1 MKQNHPIFR
10 GIATALITPTT
21 PTGIDYDRFGRLID
35 WQIQQGIN
43 ALVICGTTGE
53 SSTLTDAEHR
63 RAIAFA
69 CERVNGRVPVIAG
82 TGSNETDYA
91 VELTK
96 SACADG
102 ADAVLVVTP
111 YYNKTT
117 QRGLVTMYNTIA
129 DASTKPVILYNVPSR
144 TGIGIEPATY
154 VKLAEHPNIAAIK
167 EANSDISKIVETFSL
182 VGDRLDIYSGNDD
195 QIVPILSMGGA
206 GCISVL
212 SNVIPAETVAITQRF
227 FAGDVAGAA
236 QLQCRYMPLIR
247 ALFCESNHGR
257 PGVLRQLPPPP
268 LGAHGGRPLS
278 GDAPA
283 DAGAGAPG
291 LREEETMDI
300 IVNGA
305 RGRMGQE
312 VCRLLQEDGH
322 RLAAVARSGQDGCY
336 ARLVDYTGP
345 ADVVIDFS
353 NHEGVEELMAYCVQ
367 RGLPL
372 VAATTGYTPEEFQRI
387 QEGARTIP
395 VFQSYNM
402 SIGVAL
408 LARLVGQAAAIFG
421 GCDVEIVEA
430 HHNRKADAPSGT
442 ALLLAD
448 AVKARRPDAAYVF
461 GRAGHHPRQPNEI
474 GIHSLRMG
482 NVVGEHEVIF
492 ATDNQTITLKHQ
504 AHDRALFAEGALAAA
519 DFLQGQPAGLYHMED
534 LLGP

>member
-69 CERVNGRVPVIAG
+69 GERVNGRVPVIAG

-227 FAGDVAGAA
+227 FAGDVDGAA

-247 ALFCESNHGR
+247 ALFCESNPIPVKAAMAALGYCDNY
-257 PGVLRQLPPPP
+257 LR
-268 LGAHGGRPLS
+268 
-278 GDAPA
+278 
-283 DAGAGAPG
+283 
-291 LREEETMDI
+291 
-300 IVNGA
+300 
-305 RGRMGQE
+305 
-312 VCRLLQEDGH
+312 
-322 RLAAVARSGQDGCY
+322 
-336 ARLVDYTGP
+336 
-345 ADVVIDFS
+345 
-353 NHEGVEELMAYCVQ
+353 
-367 RGLPL
+367 LPL
-372 VAATTGYTPEEFQRI
+372 VPMEEDHYQGMLQRMR
-387 QEGARTIP
+387 ELGLP
-395 VFQSYNM
+395 V
-402 SIGVAL
+402 
-408 LARLVGQAAAIFG
+408 
-421 GCDVEIVEA
+421 
-430 HHNRKADAPSGT
+430 
-442 ALLLAD
+442 
-448 AVKARRPDAAYVF
+448 
-461 GRAGHHPRQPNEI
+461 
-474 GIHSLRMG
+474 
-482 NVVGEHEVIF
+482 
-492 ATDNQTITLKHQ
+492 
-504 AHDRALFAEGALAAA
+504 
-519 DFLQGQPAGLYHMED
+519 
-534 LLGP
+534 

>member
-21 PTGIDYDRFGRLID
+21 PTGIDYDRFGRQID

-247 ALFCESNHGR
+247 ALFCESNPIPVKAAMAALGYCDNY
-257 PGVLRQLPPPP
+257 LR
-268 LGAHGGRPLS
+268 
-278 GDAPA
+278 
-283 DAGAGAPG
+283 
-291 LREEETMDI
+291 
-300 IVNGA
+300 
-305 RGRMGQE
+305 
-312 VCRLLQEDGH
+312 
-322 RLAAVARSGQDGCY
+322 
-336 ARLVDYTGP
+336 
-345 ADVVIDFS
+345 
-353 NHEGVEELMAYCVQ
+353 
-367 RGLPL
+367 LPL
-372 VAATTGYTPEEFQRI
+372 VPMEEDHYQGMLQRMR
-387 QEGARTIP
+387 ELGLP
-395 VFQSYNM
+395 V
-402 SIGVAL
+402 
-408 LARLVGQAAAIFG
+408 
-421 GCDVEIVEA
+421 
-430 HHNRKADAPSGT
+430 
-442 ALLLAD
+442 
-448 AVKARRPDAAYVF
+448 
-461 GRAGHHPRQPNEI
+461 
-474 GIHSLRMG
+474 
-482 NVVGEHEVIF
+482 
-492 ATDNQTITLKHQ
+492 
-504 AHDRALFAEGALAAA
+504 
-519 DFLQGQPAGLYHMED
+519 
-534 LLGP
+534 

>member
-69 CERVNGRVPVIAG
+69 CERVTGRVPVIAG

-227 FAGDVAGAA
+227 FAGDVVGAA
-236 QLQCRYMPLIR
+236 QLQCKYMPLIR
-247 ALFCESNHGR
+247 ALFCESNPIPVKAAMAALGYCDNY
-257 PGVLRQLPPPP
+257 LR
-268 LGAHGGRPLS
+268 
-278 GDAPA
+278 
-283 DAGAGAPG
+283 
-291 LREEETMDI
+291 
-300 IVNGA
+300 
-305 RGRMGQE
+305 
-312 VCRLLQEDGH
+312 
-322 RLAAVARSGQDGCY
+322 
-336 ARLVDYTGP
+336 
-345 ADVVIDFS
+345 
-353 NHEGVEELMAYCVQ
+353 
-367 RGLPL
+367 LPL
-372 VAATTGYTPEEFQRI
+372 VPMEEDHYQGMLQRMR
-387 QEGARTIP
+387 ELGLP
-395 VFQSYNM
+395 V
-402 SIGVAL
+402 
-408 LARLVGQAAAIFG
+408 
-421 GCDVEIVEA
+421 
-430 HHNRKADAPSGT
+430 
-442 ALLLAD
+442 
-448 AVKARRPDAAYVF
+448 
-461 GRAGHHPRQPNEI
+461 
-474 GIHSLRMG
+474 
-482 NVVGEHEVIF
+482 
-492 ATDNQTITLKHQ
+492 
-504 AHDRALFAEGALAAA
+504 
-519 DFLQGQPAGLYHMED
+519 
-534 LLGP
+534 